1 MDQTLV
7 LLLGTNVGNRLE
19 NLERA
24 SLELMAAVG
33 DIVQESSIY
42 ETAPWGFTEQGS
54 FLNQA
59 ILLTTELRPLRVME
73 HIWEIEKN
81 MGRTKP
87 VYWGPRII
95 DIDIIFYD
103 DLVYEADNL
112 KIPHPF
118 MHERRFVLEPIAEI
132 APEIIH
138 PLLGKTVAELLL
150 NCADQTE
157 VYKYGG

>member
-1 MDQTLV
+1 MDQTLI
-7 LLLGTNVGNRLE
+7 LLLGTNIGNRTE

-24 SLELMAAVG
+24 SLELEAAVG
-33 DIVQESSIY
+33 EIQKTSTIY
-42 ETAPWGFTEQGS
+42 ETAPWGFTEQPN

-59 ILLTTELRPLRVME
+59 LMLTTELRPLRVME
-73 HIWEIEKN
+73 HIWNIEAG
-81 MGRTKP
+81 MGRSKP

-118 MHERRFVLEPIAEI
+118 LQDRRFVLAPIAEI
-132 APEIIH
+132 APEIVH
-138 PLLGKTVAELLL
+138 PLLGKSVAELLKE
-150 NCADQTE
+150 CADQSS
-157 VYKYGG
+157 VYPYGK

>member
-1 MDQTLV
+1 MDQTLI

-42 ETAPWGFTEQGS
+42 ETAPWGFTEQDA

-59 ILLTTELRPLRVME
+59 IMLTTELRPLRVME
-73 HIWEIEKN
+73 QIWEIETR

-87 VYWGPRII
+87 IHWGPRII

-112 KIPHPF
+112 KIPHPHL
-118 MHERRFVLEPIAEI
+118 HERRFVLEPIAEI
-132 APEIIH
+132 APDILH
-138 PLLGKTVAELLL
+138 PLLGKTVAELLAE
-150 NCADQTE
+150 CPDQTE
-157 VYKYGG
+157 THRI

>member
-1 MDQTLV
+1 M
-7 LLLGTNVGNRLE
+7 LLLGTNMGNREE

-24 SLELMAAVG
+24 TLELVSAVG
-33 DIVQESSIY
+33 DILKESAIY
-42 ETAPWGFTEQGS
+42 ETAPWGFTEQPA

-59 ILLTTELRPLRVME
+59 ILLATELRPLRVME
-73 HIWEIEKN
+73 SIWKIETD
-81 MGRTKP
+81 MGRIKP
-87 VYWGPRII
+87 VPWGPRII

-118 MHERRFVLEPIAEI
+118 MQERRFVLEPISEI

-138 PLLGKTVAELLL
+138 PLLGKSVAELLKD
-150 NCADQTE
+150 CSDQTA
-157 VYKYGG
+157 VYRYER